1 MENKVNISNNSV
13 ESAGITKDY
22 KEAIAEFVWNGFDAN
37 ATAVNIIFKPN
48 EINYINEISI
58 VDNGAGINLAT
69 LGNTFGSF
77 LDSVKRSSF
86 NRSSYVRGKK
96 GKGRFSFIAFAY
108 NALWSTT
115 FFDEKSKK
123 LLDYEITISAANKD
137 IYADENKRVSK
148 NKYTGTSVKLFNLH
162 DVTGSSF
169 TCKEFIN
176 YLKNEFGWFLLLNKS
191 KGFKLCINGDSLK
204 YEDIIA
210 ESETLTRVI
219 SNPLNEEF
227 SFKITYVRWREKIG
241 DKFYYYFLNTAQ
253 KELFKQLTSF
263 NNNAINFY
271 HSVYVESSF
280 FDNFTPSDRES
291 SEGLFGANL
300 SSAVFKSLI
309 KELQSIIE
317 SKQKN
322 FIRSNGADDLIGN
335 FERKGVFS
343 AFRDNKYEQD
353 KKRELVEV
361 IKEIYCIQP
370 KIFKGLNETQEKTS
384 VAFINLLLDSDERE
398 NILSILEGIVN
409 ITSEERES
417 LALLLKK
424 TSFNR
429 ITRTIN
435 LIENRFKTIE
445 LLKKLVFDLKQFTT
459 ERDHIQHAIA
469 ENYWL
474 FGEQFHL
481 VTANEGFEQLLHKYL
496 NALDDENTKSK
507 SIRPLY
513 DKEKNRRPDL
523 FICRQRS
530 VPDPT
535 YHDDELE
542 ENIMVE
548 LKRPTVVIG
557 KRQLR
562 QIEDY
567 LDFVTRQDEFN
578 SQTRIWKFF
587 VISNKID
594 EYVVKQYQEFQ
605 DKGKRYLVKAWGNLE
620 IFAMTWDDL
629 FRNFHV
635 KHKFLLDK
643 LDFDRKVIEEELRF
657 KGVTLTT
664 DHITEAV
671 VQKKEVF

>member
-37 ATAVNIIFKPN
+37 ASMVNIIFKPN

-58 VDNGAGINLAT
+58 VDNGSGINLAT

-77 LDSVKRSSF
+77 LDSVKRSSL
-86 NRSSYVRGKK
+86 NRSSSVRGKK

-115 FFDEKSKK
+115 FLDEKSKK

-137 IYADENKRVSK
+137 IYIDEHKKVSK
-148 NKYTGTSVKLFNLH
+148 NKHTGTSVKLYNLH

-169 TCKEFIN
+169 GCKEFID
-176 YLKNEFGWFLLLNKS
+176 YLKYEFGWFLLLNKS
-191 KGFKLCINGDSLK
+191 KGLKLCINGDSLM

-210 ESETLTRVI
+210 DNEMLTRIV
-219 SNPLNEEF
+219 SNALNEEF
-227 SFKITYVRWREKIG
+227 NFRITYVRWHEKIG
-241 DKFYYYFLNTAQ
+241 DKFYYYFLNTAR

-271 HSVYVESSF
+271 HSVYVESPF
-280 FDNFTPSDRES
+280 FDNFTPSDREN

-317 SKQKN
+317 NKQKD
-322 FIRSNGADDLIGN
+322 FIRSNGANDLIGN
-335 FERKGVFS
+335 FERKGVFL
-343 AFRDNKYEQD
+343 AFKDNKYEQD

-409 ITSEERES
+409 ITGEERES

-445 LLKKLVFDLKQFTT
+445 LLKKLVFDLKRFTT

-481 VTANEGFEQLLHKYL
+481 VTANEGFEQLLYNYL
-496 NALDDENTKSK
+496 NMVDNEHVKGKLK
-507 SIRPLY
+507 PLT
-513 DKEKNRRPDL
+513 DKERKRRPDL

-557 KRQLR
+557 KEQLR

-567 LDFVTRQDEFN
+567 LDFITRQDEFN
-578 SQTRIWKFF
+578 SQTRVWKFF

-594 EYVVKQYQEFQ
+594 DYVVKQYQEFQ
-605 DKGKRYLVKAWGNLE
+605 DKGKRYLVKSWGNLE

-629 FRNFHV
+629 FRNFQV
-635 KHKFLLDK
+635 KHRFLLDK
-643 LDFDRKVIEEELRF
+643 LDFDRKTIEEELKF
-657 KGVTLTT
+657 KGITLTT
-664 DHITEAV
+664 NVIAAAV
-671 VQKKEVF
+671 MQRKEVF

>member
-37 ATAVNIIFKPN
+37 ASMVNIVFKPN

-58 VDNGAGINLAT
+58 VDNGSGINLAT

-86 NRSSYVRGKK
+86 NRSSSVRGKK

-115 FFDEKSKK
+115 FLYKQSKK

-137 IYADENKRVSK
+137 IYIDEHKKISK
-148 NKYTGTSVKLFNLH
+148 NKHTGTSVKLYNLH

-169 TCKEFIN
+169 GSKEFID
-176 YLKNEFGWFLLLNKS
+176 YLKYEFGWFLLLNKS
-191 KGFKLCINGDSLK
+191 KGLKLCINGDSLM

-210 ESETLTRVI
+210 DNEMLTRIV
-219 SNPLNEEF
+219 SNALNEEF
-227 SFKITYVRWREKIG
+227 NFRITYVRWHEKIG

-271 HSVYVESSF
+271 HSVYVESPF
-280 FDNFTPSDRES
+280 FDNFAPSDREN

-317 SKQKN
+317 NKQKD

-343 AFRDNKYEQD
+343 AFKDNKYEQD

-409 ITSEERES
+409 ITGEERES

-445 LLKKLVFDLKQFTT
+445 LLKKLVFDLKRFTT

-481 VTANEGFEQLLHKYL
+481 VTANEGFEQLLYKYL
-496 NALDDENTKSK
+496 NMVDNEHVKRKLK
-507 SIRPLY
+507 PLT
-513 DKEKNRRPDL
+513 DKEKKRRPDL

-557 KRQLR
+557 KEQLR

-567 LDFVTRQDEFN
+567 LDFITRQDEFN
-578 SQTRIWKFF
+578 SQTRVWKFF

-594 EYVVKQYQEFQ
+594 DYVVKQYQEFQ
-605 DKGKRYLVKAWGNLE
+605 DKGKRYLVKSWGNLE

-629 FRNFHV
+629 FRNFQV
-635 KHKFLLDK
+635 KHRFLLDK
-643 LDFDRKVIEEELRF
+643 LDFDRKAIEEELKF
-657 KGVTLTT
+657 KGIALTA
-664 DHITEAV
+664 DVVAAAV
-671 VQKKEVF
+671 VQRKEAF